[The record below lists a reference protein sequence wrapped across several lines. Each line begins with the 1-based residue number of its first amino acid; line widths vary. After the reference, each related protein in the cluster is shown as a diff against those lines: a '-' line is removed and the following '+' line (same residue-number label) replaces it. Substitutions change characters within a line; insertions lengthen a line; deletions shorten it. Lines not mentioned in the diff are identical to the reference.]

1 MAGDAL
7 VIAADLMA
15 AAHAFTGEHAQ
26 EQRDTIVELY
36 GAIKADRKEAATAK
50 EEAKKAAKIVA
61 GQNNGTSDELEL
73 LREQHT
79 LALEAAKTH
88 SEEARTAIQEIATV
102 NEQAKTAAAE
112 IIRLRAERDQ
122 ARRDVFAEREKIG
135 RLKWEA
141 GRLRRERDG
150 LRQEVHAL
158 RQQNSSGSTTSEP
171 TRVLEMPVRE
181 IAIAQASATMAPTTA
196 SRLTTAEAQ
205 TVIHQYPKGKTLDWL
220 AGPNL
225 PSSGVHP
232 PSTKANPR
240 GPQRSVKMQA
250 WARQR
255 ANAASVTNAA
265 LLATEPYGATTALL
279 TTIRHVYTVFAK
291 FRSASQLSVSVC
303 ISVNGIL

>member
-61 GQNNGTSDELEL
+61 GQKTALPTS
-73 LREQHT
+73 
-79 LALEAAKTH
+79 
-88 SEEARTAIQEIATV
+88 SSCCEARTAIQEIATV

-135 RLKWEA
+135 RLEWEA

-158 RQQNSSGSTTSEP
+158 RQQISSGSTTSEP

-181 IAIAQASATMAPTTA
+181 IAIAQASATMAPTTG
-196 SRLTTAEAQ
+196 E
-205 TVIHQYPKGKTLDWL
+205 
-220 AGPNL
+220 
-225 PSSGVHP
+225 
-232 PSTKANPR
+232 
-240 GPQRSVKMQA
+240 
-250 WARQR
+250 
-255 ANAASVTNAA
+255 
-265 LLATEPYGATTALL
+265 
-279 TTIRHVYTVFAK
+279 
-291 FRSASQLSVSVC
+291 
-303 ISVNGIL
+303 